1 MSAPALPD
9 WLDALYGAEQ
19 MRAIDAWAIAEREIP
34 SLDLMERAGAGLALT
49 VDRLVPRGPIAIVC
63 GKGNNG
69 GDGFVAGRLL
79 RGMGRQ
85 VRVLTLAEPDEHRG
99 DAAVNLRLLEDAHEP
114 FDALALDDAA
124 VIVDAIL
131 GTGFDGEPHG
141 AVKDA
146 IEAIAVLD
154 APVVAADVASGVDA
168 STGEAAGVAVVAT
181 ATATFAA
188 AKPGHW
194 IAPGK
199 RHTGELRVID
209 IGIAARDAPV
219 AADVGLIGARVHA
232 LVPGRRASATKFSS
246 GHVVVAGGSRG
257 LTGAPCLASE
267 AAMRAGAGYV
277 TALVPRSLELVFET
291 RLLEVMTRG
300 LPDEDGA
307 LTPAGV
313 DAAVDAAAR
322 AGALVLGP
330 GLGRSDGAFA
340 FARAVA
346 SRAAVALVLD
356 ADGLNAHAGALEQ
369 VAARDAPTVL
379 TPHAGELARLLG
391 RSSREIEARR
401 LRSAR
406 EAARRSGAVVVLK
419 GDDTIVAAPDGR
431 AAINGLGAP
440 ALATAGT
447 GDVLSGVIA
456 ALLAKGLDPFAAACA
471 GARRHAAAGRVAA
484 ARHGADGVVASDV
497 IAALPRALDGEP
509 AGDAAPGV
517 PPPSVD
523 PRVIAPDLTASG
535 LREDAIDELE
545 PPTTFGGSPLPGPP

>member
-1 MSAPALPD
+1 MSATALPD
-9 WLDALYGAEQ
+9 WLDALYDAEQ
-19 MRAIDAWAIAEREIP
+19 MRAIDAWAIAERAIP

-49 VDRLVPRGPIAIVC
+49 VDRLVPRGRIAIVC

-85 VRVLTLAEPDEHRG
+85 VRVLTLAAPDEHRG
-99 DAAVNLRLLEDAHEP
+99 GAAANLALLDGAHEP
-114 FDALALDDAA
+114 FDPRRLDDVA

-131 GTGFDGEPHG
+131 GTGFHGEPRG

-146 IEAIAVLD
+146 IEAIAALD

-168 STGEAAGVAVVAT
+168 STGEAAGVAVQAT

-199 RHTGELRVID
+199 QLTGELRVVD
-209 IGIAARDAPV
+209 IGIAIRDAPV
-219 AADVGLIGARVHA
+219 AANVGLVTARVHA
-232 LVPGRRASATKFSS
+232 LVPGRAAAATKLSS

-277 TALVPRSLELVFET
+277 TALVPRSLEVVFET

-300 LPDEDGA
+300 LPDDDGA
-307 LTPAGV
+307 LTAAGV
-313 DAAVDAAAR
+313 DAAVEAAAR

-330 GLGRSDGAFA
+330 GLGRSDGAA
-340 FARAVA
+340 EFARAVA
-346 SRAAVALVLD
+346 SRAGVALLLD

-369 VAARDAPTVL
+369 LAERGAPTVL

-406 EAARRSGAVVVLK
+406 EAARCSGAIVVLK

-431 AAINGLGAP
+431 VAINGLGAP

-447 GDVLSGVIA
+447 GDVLGGVIA

-471 GARRHAAAGRVAA
+471 GVRRHAAAGRVAA
-484 ARHGADGVVASDV
+484 ARHGADGVIARDV
-497 IAALPRALDGEP
+497 IAALARALDGEP
-509 AGDAAPGV
+509 GEDGAPGV
-517 PPPSVD
+517 PPPAVD
-523 PRVIAPDLTASG
+523 TL
-535 LREDAIDELE
+535 
-545 PPTTFGGSPLPGPP
+545 PLP